1 MPTPRKHKIR
11 KPREKIKGTS
21 VIPVRE
27 KATKAP
33 HKSDAKKK
41 GNKPGSNGGGGKR
54 NAKIFDEET
63 LQQVESLASSGL
75 STTQIGAYYG
85 ISHSGVYTLQN
96 RFPPLKLAIAKGR
109 AIGIA
114 SVAQKLRQEAE
125 AGNMQA
131 AIFYL
136 KAKGGWSEK
145 VQIDITAKVEIEAA
159 TIQRIESLSPEQRSV
174 RLKELDDLRNL
185 ENQVIDVEVV

>member
-1 MPTPRKHKIR
+1 
-11 KPREKIKGTS
+11 
-21 VIPVRE
+21 
-27 KATKAP
+27 
-33 HKSDAKKK
+33 
-41 GNKPGSNGGGGKR
+41 
-54 NAKIFDEET
+54 
-63 LQQVESLASSGL
+63 
-75 STTQIGAYYG
+75 
-85 ISHSGVYTLQN
+85 
-96 RFPPLKLAIAKGR
+96 
-109 AIGIA
+109 
-114 SVAQKLRQEAE
+114 
-125 AGNMQA
+125 MQA